1 MTEQQTHRLADED
14 TSTEGTLRPGTI
26 LQQRYQI
33 LETRNIGGMA
43 VLYKARDMRFEK
55 TTRMCAAKE
64 MYNNAPDPR
73 LRDLTAQAFDREANV
88 LASLSHPAVPAIYDY
103 FSESNRL
110 YLVMEFIEG
119 KDLDEII
126 EESPGPLSQ
135 EVVVDWAIQV
145 CDVLS
150 YLHNHKPQPYVFRD
164 LKPSN
169 IMLNEQGRIVVIDF
183 GIAKV
188 FQRGQRGTMIGTAG
202 YPPPEQYRGDAEP
215 RGDIYALGATMHHL
229 LTKRDPRL
237 EPPFSFH
244 EHPIRSIN
252 SAVSEALDR
261 TIMKALEYDIDK
273 RFATAEDFKSA
284 LEAQRTPEPPHIP
297 TAGAP
302 TIAFATSTLAPA
314 HSGSALP
321 VWEFACEDEVGSSP
335 FVADGVLYVGSY
347 DHNLYALD
355 AKSGQFMWKFPTE
368 DAISS
373 SPRVWQGL
381 VFIGSDDN
389 LVYAIYRDSGSI
401 AWSKPTRGRVIS
413 SPTVAMAH
421 VFFGSDDH
429 FLYNLDARNGRQV
442 WAFEAEDHIRSS
454 PAVSEDLVYF
464 GADDGNVYSVEV
476 QSGKLKWKFATN
488 RPVLSSPLL
497 YEGLLFF
504 GSLDWTFYAV
514 DATAGW
520 AVWNRRTRHRIASS
534 PAISQPRGLV
544 YFTSVDQGIY
554 ALDFSTGRQVWRTE
568 MDGPGTSSS
577 PAVSTDAVYVG
588 CADGHLYSLDAK
600 TGEIRWKFH
609 TGESVVSSPVLWEN
623 MVFVGSRNH
632 RIYALLQ

>member
-1 MTEQQTHRLADED
+1 MTDQQTQRLADED

-26 LQQRYQI
+26 LQKRYQI

-55 TTRMCAAKE
+55 TTRVCAVKE

-88 LASLSHPAVPAIYDY
+88 LASLSHPAVPAIFDY

-110 YLVMEFIEG
+110 YLVMEFVEG

-135 EVVVDWAIQV
+135 ELVVDWAIQV

-169 IMLNEQGRIVVIDF
+169 IMLNDQGRIVVIDF

-252 SAVSEALDR
+252 SAVSEGLDR
-261 TIMKALEYDIDK
+261 TIMKALEYDVDK
-273 RFATAEDFKSA
+273 RFATAEDFRSA
-284 LEAQRTPEPPHIP
+284 LEAQRTPEPLPVP

-302 TIAFATSTLAPA
+302 TVAFATSTLTPVRD
-314 HSGSALP
+314 GTALP

-355 AKSGQFMWKFPTE
+355 AKTGQFQWKFPTE
-368 DAISS
+368 EAICS
-373 SPRVWQGL
+373 SPRVWQSL

-389 LVYAIYRDSGSI
+389 LVYAVYRDAGNI

-454 PAVSEDLVYF
+454 PAVSGDLVYF
-464 GADDGNVYSVEV
+464 GSDDGSVYAVEV
-476 QSGKLKWKFATN
+476 QTGKLKWKFATN
-488 RPVLSSPLL
+488 RPVLSSPALH
-497 YEGLLFF
+497 EGLVYF

-544 YFTSVDQGIY
+544 YFTSVDQGVY
-554 ALDFSTGRQVWRTE
+554 ALDLSTGRQVWRTE

-588 CADGHLYSLDAK
+588 SADGHLYCMDAK
-600 TGEIRWKFH
+600 TGDIRWKFD
-609 TGESVVSSPVLWEN
+609 TGESVVSSPFLWEN

-632 RIYALLQ
+632 RVYALLQ